1 MMNTLASQIKL
12 ESKLF
17 LREKEALFWTL
28 AFPVFMIVLF
38 GLIWKDEIWGGTP
51 AINYLLPG
59 IIVMAVMVTCLL
71 NTAMGVV
78 EDREKGIFRRLSL
91 TPLKRQTLI
100 GGQVVN
106 RYLVVLAQTVILI
119 AIGVAFFGATI
130 GGSHL
135 LFWAMLTIGA
145 FSFLALGFALTCVIK
160 NEKAAH
166 PVSMIVFFALM
177 FLGGCFFPIEQMPQF
192 LHPVCEALP
201 AVHLNDALRMIA
213 VNGAG
218 LGEVWQELPVL
229 LGWFAG
235 CSLLAVKFFKWE

>member
-1 MMNTLASQIKL
+1 MSTLAGQIRL
-12 ESKLF
+12 ENKLF
-17 LREKEALFWTL
+17 LREKGAMFWTL
-28 AFPVFMIVLF
+28 AFPVFMIALF
-38 GLIWKDEIWGGTP
+38 GLIWKNDVWNGTP
-51 AINYLLPG
+51 AINYLLSG

-71 NTAMGVV
+71 NIAMGVV

-100 GGQVVN
+100 GGQIVN
-106 RYLVVLAQTVILI
+106 RYLIVLAQTVILI
-119 AIGVAFFGATI
+119 AIGVVVFGASI
-130 GGSHL
+130 GGNYL
-135 LFWAMLTIGA
+135 LFWVALTIGA
-145 FSFLALGFALTCVIK
+145 FSFLALGFALTCIIK
-160 NEKAAH
+160 SEKAAH
-166 PVSMIVFFALM
+166 PVSMIVFFSLM

-229 LGWFAG
+229 LSWLAG
-235 CSLLAVKFFKWE
+235 CSALAVKFFKWE

>member
-1 MMNTLASQIKL
+1 MSTLAGQIRL
-12 ESKLF
+12 ENKLF
-17 LREKEALFWTL
+17 LREKGAMFWTL
-28 AFPVFMIVLF
+28 AFPVFMIALF
-38 GLIWKDEIWGGTP
+38 GLIWKNDVWNGTP

-71 NTAMGVV
+71 NIAMGVV

-100 GGQVVN
+100 GGQIVN
-106 RYLVVLAQTVILI
+106 RYLIVLAQTVILI
-119 AIGVAFFGATI
+119 AIGVVVFGASI
-130 GGSHL
+130 GGNYL
-135 LFWAMLTIGA
+135 LFWVALTIGA
-145 FSFLALGFALTCVIK
+145 FSFLALGFALTCIIK
-160 NEKAAH
+160 SEKAAH
-166 PVSMIVFFALM
+166 PVSMIVFFSLM

-229 LGWFAG
+229 LSWLAG
-235 CSLLAVKFFKWE
+235 CSALAVKFFKWE